1 MFDSAVGV
9 ASLCIAIAQFFILP
23 KTARR
28 KTFPIVLA
36 GLLIAGLAYIVFE
49 QVRQHVRAQSIADA
63 LTRATGSQPQ
73 TAEQIAS
80 RINENRRDPI
90 SSSDLEAAIERNR
103 EKGYLCSQNKTVL
116 DGDGRVYFIRVY
128 LQTGFGC

>member
-23 KTARR
+23 KTSRR
-28 KTFPIVLA
+28 KTFPVVLA

-49 QVRQHVRAQSIADA
+49 QVKQHVRAQTIADA
-63 LTRATGSQPQ
+63 LTHATGSEPQ
-73 TAEQIAS
+73 TAEQIVG

-103 EKGYLCSQNKTVL
+103 EKGYLCSKNKLVF
-116 DGDGRVYFIRVY
+116 DGDGRLFAIRVY
-128 LQTGFGC
+128 LQAGFGC